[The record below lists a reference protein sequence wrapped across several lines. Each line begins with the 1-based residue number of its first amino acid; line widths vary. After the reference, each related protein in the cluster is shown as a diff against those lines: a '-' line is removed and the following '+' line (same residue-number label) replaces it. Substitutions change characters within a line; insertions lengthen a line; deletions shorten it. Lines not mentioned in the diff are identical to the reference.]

1 MDPAQPPF
9 HPRVLTVADVQSVYS
24 GRANT
29 CCCGC
34 AGNHRYPSGPMRLE
48 AGTAR
53 GYEVTD
59 DEVSDRSVKRV
70 LGLVQANWDDSDN
83 EYCPDSHCSVVVGK
97 RVHIVYLSEA
107 AKARLPAQ

>member
-1 MDPAQPPF
+1 MDTQPTF
-9 HPRVLTVADVQSVYS
+9 HPRMLTVADVQSVYS

-59 DEVSDRSVKRV
+59 DEVSDREVKRV
-70 LGLVQANWDDSDN
+70 LGLVQKNWDDSDP

-97 RVHIVYLSEA
+97 RVYIVYLSA
-107 AKARLPAQ
+107 ATRARLPAR